1 MKTRTERAL
10 TLRLYLQVIASG
22 LWILLCVPVALAS
35 EDAGR
40 YPGKLAIAK
49 AKHLSAEEQA
59 VEARFAAYL
68 EAHTDQAIKRYSE
81 RFANEID
88 TDNARELSSDYAP
101 GGIDAEDAA
110 TIAARTRWGQA
121 VHEPA
126 SALAKELYRRALRK
140 DTPPHRRKQV
150 VFTAGGA
157 GAGKTT
163 SIRTLAGLNHAV
175 RLAEIVCD
183 TTLSTFSSA
192 LARITDARAGGRMVS
207 IVYVYRDP
215 VDALVEGVLPRAR
228 STGRTVPLEI
238 ILNSHLGSLN
248 GILKIAEAYKN
259 EPWLAIAIIDNRDG
273 TGSAA
278 QADLEFVRKMANKYS
293 RESLQAALSSALED
307 AYEKGKT
314 GGKNGISE
322 TLYRAINRPAH

>member
-1 MKTRTERAL
+1 MKNKTARAIACQL
-10 TLRLYLQVIASG
+10 SCAVITSG
-22 LWILLCVPVALAS
+22 LWILLCFSVLPAAQS
-35 EDAGR
+35 SGT
-40 YPGKLAIAK
+40 YPGKLAIVK
-49 AKHLSAEEQA
+49 GKHLSAAEQA

-68 EAHTDQAIKRYSE
+68 EAHTDQAIRRYSG

-140 DTPPHRRKQV
+140 DTPPDRRKQV

-175 RLAEIVCD
+175 QLAEIVYD
-183 TTLSTFSSA
+183 TTLSTFTTA
-192 LARITDARAGGRMVS
+192 LARITDAIAAGRMVS

-228 STGRTVPLEI
+228 STGRVVPLEI

-248 GILKIAEAYKN
+248 GILKLAEAYKN
-259 EPWLAIAIIDNRDG
+259 EPWLAMAVIDNRDG

-278 QADLEFVRKMANKYS
+278 QADLEFVRRMAGKYS